1 MHSVTFCGPGCHVL
15 DSLYK
20 IDKSRQIVLAS
31 WRKALS
37 VRLFYRTRILRK
49 VERNAAITRTRNPSV
64 KGKTQESCSLSRST
78 GILPAPA
85 TACITRFY
93 YAVNCSDCC
102 VSLAISGSRSTRAP
116 YLPAFLLPSLF
127 YFVCTFEG
135 IIHLMALKHDRI
147 KQIDK
152 ISIGHFN
159 RDKFVIRVLRVL
171 LSIFSNSLAEICH
184 HYFNYEIKRF

>member
-1 MHSVTFCGPGCHVL
+1 ML

-20 IDKSRQIVLAS
+20 IDKRWQIVLAS
-31 WRKALS
+31 WCKALS

-85 TACITRFY
+85 AACITRFY

-116 YLPAFLLPSLF
+116 YLRAFLLPSLF
-127 YFVCTFEG
+127 YLVCTFEG
-135 IIHLMALKHDRI
+135 LTMRLFILDGI
-147 KQIDK
+147 KTNWQNIEH
-152 ISIGHFN
+152 SN
-159 RDKFVIRVLRVL
+159 RDKFIISDFWELCFQFLQTRLRK
-171 LSIFSNSLAEICH
+171 SIAIILIT
-184 HYFNYEIKRF
+184 R